1 MRLVDLYSFDI
12 YCVILAL
19 KDKTGLVLS
28 HEPHPTGNSKLI
40 ILAAI
45 AKMPPIHKN
54 TFDAIPQL
62 INPSPHPIKGSVHS
76 PDLLSQQ
83 RTNMISDPAS

>member
-1 MRLVDLYSFDI
+1 MCFYGYRNLNWYKQYHQDPTYP
-12 YCVILAL
+12 
-19 KDKTGLVLS
+19 K
-28 HEPHPTGNSKLI
+28 PHPTGNSKLI

-62 INPSPHPIKGSVHS
+62 INPSPHPIKGSIHS